1 MRNTPI
7 LLHEHDEYPGLLSPS
22 ERAEA
27 AVEVA
32 SASDESPKGE
42 RSAYSGEGIAV
53 QKAVSFAKH
62 ARYLDESVYL
72 EGVDVYAALVE
83 ALATDRGA
91 KRKLQ

>member
-1 MRNTPI
+1 M
-7 LLHEHDEYPGLLSPS
+7 
-22 ERAEA
+22 
-27 AVEVA
+27 
-32 SASDESPKGE
+32 
-42 RSAYSGEGIAV
+42 

>member
-42 RSAYSGEGIAV
+42 RSAEWRRNRSAESSEFR
-53 QKAVSFAKH
+53 KTRM
-62 ARYLDESVYL
+62 RYLDESVYL